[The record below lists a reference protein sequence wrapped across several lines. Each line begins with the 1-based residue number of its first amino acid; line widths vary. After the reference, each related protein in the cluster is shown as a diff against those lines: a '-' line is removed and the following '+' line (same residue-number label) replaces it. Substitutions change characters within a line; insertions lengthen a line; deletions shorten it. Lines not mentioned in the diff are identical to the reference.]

1 MYTCLVFGS
10 HNKLTVQTTQQRRME
25 KETALQAISSEG
37 DQAQPNWGK
46 WVLDWTGAEKGGGG
60 MGGGGAQERC
70 ILHSPA
76 A

>member
-1 MYTCLVFGS
+1 
-10 HNKLTVQTTQQRRME
+10 ME